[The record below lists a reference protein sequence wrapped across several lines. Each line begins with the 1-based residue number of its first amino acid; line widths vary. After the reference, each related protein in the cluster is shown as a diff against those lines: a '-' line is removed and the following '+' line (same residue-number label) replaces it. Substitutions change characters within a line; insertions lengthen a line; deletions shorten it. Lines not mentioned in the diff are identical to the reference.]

1 MARGRSKS
9 LVQKI
14 AADVPIYKADQLNLG
29 TDKLER
35 TTYKLSRS
43 KSLASYYPNPKHTSE
58 KPQEL
63 QLYPFDNDAW
73 AKYTEDFNYD
83 CLLNDDDIM
92 AINNHQIDEL
102 LNFQDNCV
110 KNNREILS
118 LIKETID
125 ISTSVQDLLTKYHHI
140 ASETSEFD
148 TESNKLLTLQTTY
161 DNKLAQINNYLKH
174 FESLDSITKSLSRGG
189 YNLIVRK
196 SQFFKVDIL
205 QELDS
210 SLELVNSHSEFKDVE
225 IYKSRFR
232 QCMTRSLTLIKN
244 YLNDELKA
252 LSDRVNNLLNENREG
267 NLDMLIYAEF
277 NNYLA
282 TNDTFNQWIQEIVT
296 RIPNHLEYKGLLL
309 DIMNNY
315 FKLRLHLSKSY
326 IAAVPES
333 DTKNKSLVQISQDQI
348 SFYKRLIGR
357 ETNLFKS
364 FFANQPMVL
373 SIVYDEFH
381 KFLKDILDP
390 LYDSL
395 RQFILRESNISSLCQ
410 LTTLLQKYYEFD
422 ENEVLVEH
430 EEGIN
435 YGELFQPILEDV
447 QSRLIFRIQVYVD
460 ETLMKYKPKA
470 EDLKI
475 GNRKSAPSD
484 THVHSLDI
492 DYQENLFPDVYL
504 PLGKALTLLSG
515 IYELI
520 NHIVFDDLAHY
531 IVHCCIEL
539 LKGEFYK
546 LSVAHLGLI
555 DAKLHYLKN
564 LIILRIQIANFD
576 IKFVR
581 NDYSI
586 DFTSGLNDAWKTISS
601 GELFLNKLGFV
612 DMVKKSVPKIVNNM
626 VDANAEIE
634 LELNNAVNDFIKE
647 CTNMISEPIIIDSEV
662 KRELI
667 LKNPNEVN
675 SQFKHNLITRIPYV
689 YKQISIFIDDTSITK
704 YLMNNLTNLIV
715 ITYDNFYK
723 FFLENIDNIDN
734 ETKLNLTEIMEV
746 DTLFGFISDVMTD
759 LYDQEDVNKVV
770 FNENVLK
777 ELQLDD

>member
-14 AADVPIYKADQLNLG
+14 AADVPTYKADQLNLG

-43 KSLASYYPNPKHTSE
+43 KSLASYCPKPKHSSVSL
-58 KPQEL
+58 QGL
-63 QLYPFDNDAW
+63 QLYPFDNDVW
-73 AKYTEDFNYD
+73 AKYTEDFSYD

-92 AINNHQIDEL
+92 AINDYQIDEL
-102 LNFQDNCV
+102 LNFQYNCV
-110 KNNREILS
+110 MNNREISS
-118 LIKETID
+118 LIKETTD
-125 ISTSVQDLLTKYHHI
+125 ISTSVEELLTKYHQI
-140 ASETSEFD
+140 ASETSDFD
-148 TESNKLLTLQTTY
+148 TESNKLLTLQVSY
-161 DNKLAQINNYLKH
+161 DKKLGQINNYLKH
-174 FESLDSITKSLSRGG
+174 FENLDSITKNLSRGG

-205 QELDS
+205 QELDC
-210 SLELVNSHSEFKDVE
+210 SLELVNSHPEFKDVE

-244 YLNDELKA
+244 YLNDELKT
-252 LSDRVNNLLNENREG
+252 LSDRVNKLLNDRDE

-282 TNDTFNQWIQEIVT
+282 TSDKFNQWIQEIVT

-315 FKLRLHLSKSY
+315 FRLRLHLLKSY
-326 IAAVPES
+326 VAGVPES

-373 SIVYDEFH
+373 SIVHDEFH

-422 ENEVLVEH
+422 ENEVLVEN

-447 QSRLIFRIQVYVD
+447 QSRLIFRIQIYVD
-460 ETLMKYKPKA
+460 ETLMKYKPKS

-475 GNRKSAPSD
+475 GNRKSTSSD
-484 THVHSLDI
+484 VHAHSLDI

-504 PLGKALTLLSG
+504 PLGKALTLLSE

-520 NHIVFDDLAHY
+520 NHVVFDDLAHY
-531 IVHCCIEL
+531 IVHSCIEL

-546 LSVAHLGLI
+546 LSLAHLGLV

-586 DFTSGLNDAWKTISS
+586 DFTSGFNDAWKTIRS
-601 GELFLNKLGFV
+601 GELFLNKYGFV
-612 DMVKKSVPKIVNNM
+612 EMVKKSVPKIVNNM

-647 CTNMISEPIIIDSEV
+647 CTNIISEPIIIDSET

-675 SQFKHNLITRIPYV
+675 SKFKHNLITRIPYV
-689 YKQISIFIDDTSITK
+689 YKQISIFIDDASITK
-704 YLMNNLTNLIV
+704 YLMNSLTNLIV
-715 ITYDNFYK
+715 VTYDNFYK
-723 FFLENIDNIDN
+723 FFLENTDKIDK
-734 ETKLNLTEIMEV
+734 ETKQNLTEIMEV
-746 DTLFGFISDVMTD
+746 DTLFGFISDIMTD
-759 LYDQEDVNKVV
+759 LYDQEDTTKIE

-777 ELQLDD
+777 DLQLED